1 MRFILSFILTAG
13 TLGAFVGY
21 GLIPVANEALVII
34 GTAALAWV
42 ALPDCREA
50 VLHGNRRSSELR
62 RGVGV
67 PVERHPAPASR

>member
-34 GTAALAWV
+34 GTAALARV
-42 ALPDCREA
+42 AYRNLP
-50 VLHGNRRSSELR
+50 
-62 RGVGV
+62 
-67 PVERHPAPASR
+67 

>member
-21 GLIPVANEALVII
+21 GLIPVSNEALVII

-42 ALPDCREA
+42 AYRIAVKPCFTAIAEA
-50 VLHGNRRSSELR
+50 LSFGEES
-62 RGVGV
+62 
-67 PVERHPAPASR
+67 ASR